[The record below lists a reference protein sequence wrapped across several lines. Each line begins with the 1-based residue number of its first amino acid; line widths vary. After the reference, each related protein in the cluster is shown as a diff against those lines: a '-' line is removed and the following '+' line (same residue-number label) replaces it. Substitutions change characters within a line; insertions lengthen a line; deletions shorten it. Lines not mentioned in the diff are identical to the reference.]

1 MICTAGPMSQN
12 LFSKLV
18 MSSEE
23 IVKEIEKVSPKN
35 HRASLQ
41 DLVRLIDK
49 ADTLKELLAIAS
61 KTSIDRMHA
70 LKIVSKLAEWS
81 SAGIVKTSD
90 FENNPQFIRVC
101 SLLTTAGESEE
112 RNEPRA
118 AASPSMKS
126 KELEMILNVAG
137 EAESAKLIHGLQ
149 LPQMV
154 KVLSALAQQRARSL
168 SLLRQ
173 LSYSISSHKN
183 KMNLK
188 ECSDVFYASTV
199 LNFHDA
205 LLLTRASMDTI
216 AVLENIDSTNLKAA
230 PIGSIIK
237 SIGFLKFKETGVFSA
252 LNYNYQQFVGVFCS
266 IFEINFRPDQIY

>member
-1 MICTAGPMSQN
+1 MTNSADIAMETKKTT
-12 LFSKLV
+12 SKR
-18 MSSEE
+18 
-23 IVKEIEKVSPKN
+23 

-41 DLVRLIDK
+41 DLVQLIDK
-49 ADTLKELLAIAS
+49 ADTLNELLAIAIEP
-61 KTSIDRMHA
+61 KIDRIHA
-70 LKIVSKLAEWS
+70 LKIVSRLAEWS
-81 SAGIVKTSD
+81 SAGKVKPSD

-101 SLLTTAGESEE
+101 SLLTTAGETEISKKQ
-112 RNEPRA
+112 PV

-126 KELEMILNVAG
+126 KELELILNVAG
-137 EAESAKLIHGLQ
+137 EAESSKLIHGLQ

-173 LSYSISSHKN
+173 LSYSISSHKH
-183 KMNLK
+183 KLNLK
-188 ECSDVFYASTV
+188 ECSDIFYASTV

-216 AVLENIDSTNLKAA
+216 AILENENSINIKAA

-237 SIGFLKFKETGVFSA
+237 SIGFLKFKETGA
-252 LNYNYQQFVGVFCS
+252 FC
-266 IFEINFRPDQIY
+266 D